1 MFGTS
6 ALLKESLGTKQQ
18 LSTPRLA
25 LIACWFVFRKS
36 SRASHESQTVTTTQP
51 RSRLVVILL
60 LSRDLSSLRRYFYRV
75 WAPTTHSHTALQSQ
89 ACRTTLHV
97 IVGIRML
104 LVLHQLLMTSKCDT
118 VVSVFDGSGSEK
130 GVITLAWPPL
140 FQVFL
145 WMNERNYR
153 NMMLDYECHGYAYD
167 YHGYNNNNN
176 YVSYTNKMI
185 QLKII

>member
-51 RSRLVVILL
+51 RSRLVILL

-89 ACRTTLHV
+89 ACRTPLHV

-140 FQVFL
+140 FQVFCG
-145 WMNERNYR
+145 WMKGITATWCLTTSV
-153 NMMLDYECHGYAYD
+153 MVTL
-167 YHGYNNNNN
+167 
-176 YVSYTNKMI
+176 MI
-185 QLKII
+185 TMDTITTTITCVTLTRWSN